1 MIHEYSPA
9 NPRRPVDWRWQRAAL
24 AASGE
29 APLARKGGDRWVA
42 RALAFQRRQAETRG
56 ALDLAE
62 LAEGEPAIFWAHDL
76 RYSDGDD
83 YGGSPFRSE
92 LEARLLAADQS
103 RNIAD
108 RLNTTVAVVEAYE
121 RLFFNVIDRRA
132 NRGYLIHQ
140 VLGAQVHTGFQV
152 QDYDLIW
159 KLMALLGG
167 PLAVD
172 LMIDQSIGHA
182 YPERPSDLKHFV
194 ADVTQNDLRRQ
205 AMLALKTLRINNFN
219 AMEVVDKFLKL
230 VEIERTTGGA
240 GGLAGEALKQ
250 NVAAMM
256 VSLPFAVGSRSAGV
270 DAPGLGQYDSRG
282 VELRFEEVM
291 AVSVGQDF
299 PASRT
304 VGQMAFPPPPALAP
318 TDGEGNDG

>member
-29 APLARKGGDRWVA
+29 APLARKGGDRWVGK
-42 RALAFQRRQAETRG
+42 ALAFQRRQAEARDMS
-56 ALDLAE
+56 ALAE
-62 LAEGEPAIFWAHDL
+62 LAETEPAIFWAHDL

-83 YGGSPFRSE
+83 YSGSPFKSE
-92 LEARLLAADQS
+92 LEARLLASDQF

-108 RLNTTVAVVEAYE
+108 RLNTTTAVIEAYE
-121 RLFFNVIDRRA
+121 RLFFNVVDRRA

-140 VLGAQVHTGFQV
+140 VLGATIHTGFQV
-152 QDYDLIW
+152 QNYDLIW

-250 NVAAMM
+250 NVEAMM
-256 VSLPFAVGSRSAGV
+256 ISLPFAVGSRVSNIDV
-270 DAPGLGQYDSRG
+270 PELDQYDSRG

-299 PASRT
+299 PAR
-304 VGQMAFPPPPALAP
+304 QMVEQLAFPPPPLLAS

>member
-29 APLARKGGDRWVA
+29 APLARKGGDRWVGK
-42 RALAFQRRQAETRG
+42 ALAFQRRQAEARDMS
-56 ALDLAE
+56 ALAE
-62 LAEGEPAIFWAHDL
+62 LAETEPAIFWAHDL
-76 RYSDGDD
+76 RYS
-83 YGGSPFRSE
+83 E
-92 LEARLLAADQS
+92 
-103 RNIAD
+103 
-108 RLNTTVAVVEAYE
+108 
-121 RLFFNVIDRRA
+121 
-132 NRGYLIHQ
+132 
-140 VLGAQVHTGFQV
+140 
-152 QDYDLIW
+152 
-159 KLMALLGG
+159 
-167 PLAVD
+167 D

-250 NVAAMM
+250 NVEAMM
-256 VSLPFAVGSRSAGV
+256 ISLPFAVGSRVSNIDV
-270 DAPGLGQYDSRG
+270 PELDQYDSRG

-299 PASRT
+299 PAR
-304 VGQMAFPPPPALAP
+304 QMVEQLAFPPPPLLAS